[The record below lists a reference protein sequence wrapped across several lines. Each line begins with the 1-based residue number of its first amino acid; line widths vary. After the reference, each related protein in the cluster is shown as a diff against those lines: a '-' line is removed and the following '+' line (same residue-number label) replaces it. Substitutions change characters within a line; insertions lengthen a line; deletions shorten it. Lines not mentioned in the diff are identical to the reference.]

1 MTIPLYKI
9 QKISNPWSWNEIYVQ
24 MYQILTYLSTVP
36 LKSCLWSPSVAAEH
50 RFPPSKF
57 LYLAQKITHVQKAA
71 LILVFLFFLSCSD
84 DNNDPNQILP
94 IVPVNETIFLNN
106 PEFINLQVV
115 GGWSYAQGGISG
127 LIIYH
132 SGINTYLAYERSA
145 PHLTPRACSQM
156 KVVNGLVMVCPC
168 DESEFNILNG
178 APLTEG
184 VKYAARQY
192 RVQVAGN
199 STLIITNY

>member
-1 MTIPLYKI
+1 
-9 QKISNPWSWNEIYVQ
+9 
-24 MYQILTYLSTVP
+24 MYQILPNFSIMPFKKLCSRP
-36 LKSCLWSPSVAAEH
+36 AVAVETALRH
-50 RFPPSKF
+50 PNY
-57 LYLAQKITHVQKAA
+57 LYLAEKILYVQKAV
-71 LILVFLFFLSCSD
+71 LIVVFLFFLSCSD

-94 IVPVNETIFLNN
+94 VVPVNETIFLNN
-106 PEFINLQVV
+106 PDFINLQVV
-115 GGWSYAQGGISG
+115 GGWAYAQGGISG

-184 VKYAARQY
+184 VNYPARQY